1 MRFIVLQTYQ
11 IVHRDDRPSEWDVET
26 RGYIYSLLREDAH
39 EIVAYHLHPSGS
51 SRVTTPHLHIGPAI
65 AGTSNQIGQRYIH
78 RMHFPTGLVPLSSI
92 IRLAIEEFGARPLRD
107 DWKQVLV
114 QEGAA

>member
-1 MRFIVLQTYQ
+1 M
-11 IVHRDDRPSEWDVET
+11 H
-26 RGYIYSLLREDAH
+26 GDAG
-39 EIVAYHLHPSGS
+39 ELFAYHWHPSGS

-65 AGTSNQIGQRYIH
+65 AGTSNQIGQQYIH

-107 DWKQVLV
+107 DWREVLG
-114 QEGAA
+114 QEYAG